1 MTNEAPIV
9 DYAPKQPATRT
20 WGLSRPVWLLV
31 AGFCAFVEFA
41 GWFATNGR
49 INGWGDIAFIVAL
62 AGIGVV
68 ALINAIRPVRQAG

>member
-1 MTNEAPIV
+1 MANEPRIV
-9 DYAPKQPATRT
+9 DYEPKPPASRT

-49 INGWGDIAFIVAL
+49 INGWGDVAFFAAL
-62 AGIGVV
+62 PALGLV
-68 ALINAIRPVRQAG
+68 ALINAMRPVRQPG